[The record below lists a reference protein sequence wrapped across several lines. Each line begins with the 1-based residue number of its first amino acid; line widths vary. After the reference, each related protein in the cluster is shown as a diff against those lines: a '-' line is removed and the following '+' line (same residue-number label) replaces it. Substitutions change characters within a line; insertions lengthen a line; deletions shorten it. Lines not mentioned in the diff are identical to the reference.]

1 MKNNTPRYL
10 HLTPE
15 GELPVLEALDH
26 FKAVLVV
33 DVDVL
38 ETVRWDISRWLVDA
52 GCKVVI
58 VWGKDAVA
66 WGESIEDA
74 HLEATNYEDLADED
88 VLIVTSH
95 EDDDLSEAF
104 WYAQHRASHPAHELR
119 DTVIVHLADAA
130 RQDELE
136 DAFNDA

>member
-10 HLTPE
+10 HLAPE
-15 GELPVLEALDH
+15 GELPVLEALDN

-38 ETVRWDISRWLVDA
+38 ETVRWDISRWLVES
-52 GCKVVI
+52 GCKVAV
-58 VWGKDAVA
+58 VWGQGAVA

-74 HLEATNYEDLADED
+74 HLEATDYEDVADED
-88 VLIVTSH
+88 VLIVTTH

-104 WYAQHRASHPAHELR
+104 WYARHRASHPAHELR
-119 DTVIVHLADAA
+119 DTVIVHIADAP

-136 DAFNDA
+136 EEFNDA